1 MGSKTDLTAL
11 LSQDP
16 LLQTF
21 VEQVKQEPSLLI
33 EGLWEGPKA
42 ALLALLISKLKK
54 TILVISGSSADRL
67 CDDVACFGLSALE
80 FPSWE
85 TLPGE
90 EVPPSPDL
98 MGKRLDILH
107 TLSTE
112 KGPQLI
118 LAPLQAVLQKLPSPH
133 SLAKRTHTWTKG
145 IQLSFAEVPEI
156 LTQLGYHKAAVVC
169 DKGEFALRG
178 GILDIFPL
186 SAQEPYRLEWLGDTI
201 DEIRSFDPIS
211 QIATAKVESALIT
224 AAFEIQGNQVGSL
237 FDYLGKTPLIIFN
250 DLLSLEDRWVSMK
263 ELPGSKTPL
272 FGTLE
277 ELFER
282 ASSYTTLFW
291 TQERAEELSDIRL
304 VQKAGRGFYSG
315 KTPLQPLT
323 FESAGRSFDT
333 KRLRHPF
340 ISIPDAFA
348 IEENRAAATK
358 EALLLGLSRHAPS
371 ALELHLISSTE
382 SEKETFL
389 SDCATYK
396 VELPARTVHHIGYL
410 SSGFLLEGAQIALF
424 PMTELSHRLKP
435 RRQKWR
441 STHHTPA
448 SDFHELG
455 IGDIVVHY
463 HNGIAK
469 YLGLE
474 KLPNHA
480 GTPTEF
486 LVLEYADKGKL
497 FVPVSQ
503 SHLVSRYIGAKEEV
517 PILSTLGSTRWQKTR
532 SLAQTAIIGYAD
544 QLLRMQAQREF
555 KGGIAT
561 PPDSHTMTLFE
572 ADFPFVETQDQLLAI
587 ASIKEDMQSNKPMDR
602 LICGDVGYGKT
613 EVAMRAA
620 FKAVIDGK
628 KQVAVLVPTTVLAMQ
643 HYETFVAR
651 MAHFP
656 VRIGIL
662 SRFCS
667 TKENRHTLR
676 KVKEG
681 EVDIIIGTH
690 RMLSKD
696 VVFKDLGLLIIDEEQ
711 RFGVRAKESL
721 KNLKLGVDALTLS
734 ATPIPRT
741 LYLSIVGAREISVIN
756 TPPQDRLPIKSL
768 ISRRENE
775 LIKNALLRELSRDG
789 QAYFIHNRVETI
801 FKIADEIQQMLPEAR
816 IVTGHGQMPPDELD
830 SVFHSFKSGQADILV
845 ATTIIENG
853 VDIPNANTILID
865 RADTFGIADLYQMRG
880 RVGRW
885 NRPSFAYFLVK
896 DVDRL
901 PEIARKRL
909 FALAESSGFG
919 AGMKIALRDL
929 EIRGA
934 GDILGTQQSGHV
946 SSIGFHLYCKLLK
959 KAIDALKGGRVASFT
974 ETKMEFTFD
983 ASLPESYINESGLRM
998 EIYHRL
1004 GEATRLEEVD
1014 ALLSELKDRFGP
1026 YPPSVLWLYH
1036 LTRLRLFASA
1046 RHFTL
1051 LKFEKLT
1058 FTAERQVKKELLKKT
1073 LVLPKTKNPGEFEKE
1088 VTALLSSAF
1097 GC

>member
-1 MGSKTDLTAL
+1 MGSNTDLVSL
-11 LSQDP
+11 LEQDP
-16 LLQTF
+16 FFKTF
-21 VEQVKQEPSLLI
+21 LEQVQQEPSLLI
-33 EGLWEGPKA
+33 EELWEGPKA
-42 ALLALLISKLKK
+42 ALLAALLSKLRR
-54 TILVISGSSADRL
+54 TVLVISESSEDRL

-112 KGPQLI
+112 TGPHLI
-118 LAPLQAVLQKLPSPH
+118 LAPLQAVLQKLPTPCSLS
-133 SLAKRTHTWTKG
+133 SLAVTWGKG
-145 IQLSFAEVPEI
+145 TSLRFSTAPD
-156 LTQLGYHKAAVVC
+156 LLNKLGYRKVSVVC
-169 DKGEFALRG
+169 DKGEFAVRG

-186 SAQEPYRLEWLGDTI
+186 SAQEPYRMEWLGDTI

-211 QIATAKVESALIT
+211 QIATGKLEKALIT
-224 AAFEIQGNQVGSL
+224 AAFETQDHPTGSL
-237 FDYLGKTPLIIFN
+237 LDYLGSNPLIIFN
-250 DLLSLEDRWVSMK
+250 DLFRLENWWVRMK
-263 ELPGSKTPL
+263 ERSGSKTPL

-277 ELFER
+277 ELFDK
-282 ASSYTTLFW
+282 AAAYTTVFW
-291 TQERAEELSDIRL
+291 TQEKIEELSPVYL
-304 VQKAGRGFYSG
+304 TQKAGRGFYSG

-323 FESAGRSFDT
+323 FESAG
-333 KRLRHPF
+333 KRFETQRMHHPF
-340 ISIPDAFA
+340 ISIPNAFGSSDKPA
-348 IEENRAAATK
+348 STK
-358 EALLLGLSRHAPS
+358 EELLLGLARWSLSP
-371 ALELHLISSTE
+371 LDLHLIASTE
-382 SEKETFL
+382 SEQEAFLADCTF
-389 SDCATYK
+389 YK
-396 VELPARTVHHIGYL
+396 LQLPARTTYHIGYL
-410 SSGFLLEGAQIALF
+410 SSGFLLEGAQVALF
-424 PMTELSHRLKP
+424 PLTELSHRFKP

-441 STHHTPA
+441 ITHHTPA
-448 SDFHELG
+448 SDFHELSV
-455 IGDIVVHY
+455 GDIVVHY
-463 HNGIAK
+463 HNGIGK

-497 FVPVSQ
+497 FVPVAQ
-503 SHLVSRYIGAKEEV
+503 SHLISRYIGAHEET
-517 PILSTLGSTRWQKTR
+517 PGLSTLGSARWQKTR

-544 QLLRMQAQREF
+544 QLLKMQAQREVN
-555 KGGIAT
+555 GGVAT
-561 PPDSHTMTLFE
+561 PPDSEMMTLFE
-572 ADFPFVETQDQLLAI
+572 RDFPFVETQDQLIAI
-587 ASIKEDMQSNKPMDR
+587 AAIKEDMQSNRPMDR

-643 HYETFVAR
+643 HYETFLAR
-651 MAHFP
+651 MALFP
-656 VRIGIL
+656 VRIGLL
-662 SRFCS
+662 SRFS
-667 TKENRHTLR
+667 KENRQTLD
-676 KVKEG
+676 KVKAG
-681 EVDIIIGTH
+681 ELDILIGTH
-690 RMLSKD
+690 RLLSQD
-696 VVFKDLGLLIIDEEQ
+696 VAFKDLGLLIIDEEQ

-721 KNLKLGVDALTLS
+721 KNLKSGVDALTLS

-741 LYLSIVGAREISVIN
+741 LYLSIVGARSISVIN

-768 ISRRENE
+768 IANRERE

-801 FKIADEIQQMLPEAR
+801 FKVSEEIQHMLPEAR
-816 IVTGHGQMPPDELD
+816 IVTGHGQMPSDALD
-830 SVFHSFKSGQADILV
+830 TVFHAFKSGQADILV

-865 RADTFGIADLYQMRG
+865 RADSFGIADLYQMRG

-896 DVDRL
+896 DRDRI
-901 PEIARKRL
+901 PEMAHKRL
-909 FALAESSGFG
+909 VALTESSGFG
-919 AGMKIALRDL
+919 AGMKIAMRDL

-934 GDILGTQQSGHV
+934 GDILGTQQSGHI

-959 KAIDALKGGRVASFT
+959 KAIEALKKGRSVSFT
-974 ETKMEFTFD
+974 ETKMEFSFD
-983 ASLPESYINESGLRM
+983 ASLPDDYINESGLRM

-1004 GEATRLEEVD
+1004 GEATHLEEVD

-1026 YPPSVLWLYH
+1026 CPLPVVRLYH

-1046 RHFTL
+1046 HRFTL
-1051 LKFEKLT
+1051 LKLDTLT
-1058 FTAERQVKKELLKKT
+1058 LTAERQTQKELVKKT
-1073 LVLPKTKNPGEFEKE
+1073 LLFPKTRTPAELEQT
-1088 VTALLSSAF
+1088 VTGLLRSAF
-1097 GC
+1097 GL